1 MFSVKIV
8 FASAPPSFIN
18 RSKNYLKAIQ
28 NSSQQA
34 IESEN
39 NSNEVTE
46 QSTHILSH
54 VASGNNLGIAKGE
67 SPKVVPMRYIDGV
80 RYQIKC
86 P

>member
-18 RSKNYLKAIQ
+18 RSKNYLKATQI
-28 NSSQQA
+28 SQQA

-54 VASGNNLGIAKGE
+54 VASGNNLGITKGE

>member
-18 RSKNYLKAIQ
+18 RSKNYLKATQI
-28 NSSQQA
+28 SQQA

>member
-18 RSKNYLKAIQ
+18 RSKNYLKVIQ
-28 NSSQQA
+28 ISQQA